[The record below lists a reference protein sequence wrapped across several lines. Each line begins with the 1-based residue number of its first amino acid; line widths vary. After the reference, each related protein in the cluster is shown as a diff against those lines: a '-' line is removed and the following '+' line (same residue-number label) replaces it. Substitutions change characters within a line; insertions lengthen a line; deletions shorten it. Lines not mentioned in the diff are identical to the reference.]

1 MNLADQLNQRFQ
13 KEGFPFTAEQNQECA
28 VVKLPN
34 GKTSDIL
41 INNIH
46 DIDQTLE
53 LMGTIRDIK
62 PDLLN
67 TCIYLDDDGFILEG
81 QNEAETPHNIKVY
94 VADENRV
101 RINNLTKVY
110 DRLEFTKDDTL
121 YIARAESA
129 RFKRVVS
136 DDADAACN
144 IESVMTD
151 AQSHFNIQKDEVNR
165 IHNEMNNP
173 ERSDF
178 RNLSRGQSEFKRPK
192 YQHAIEPDSLNK
204 WAREQGLPLRY
215 EERDV
220 IPSGYG
226 DPIVKIELLTTK
238 GVKLNEYNTSQYG
251 FDSQLVSDLN
261 FLNQLYGENP
271 NYVESAISISDN
283 TVETQLNVDQFAKLE
298 HAGGGEIQLYIYN
311 HKREFDKKDKGYDYQ
326 SVITNVNT
334 IVTTNT
340 NLQSLNTDM
349 GLTIAKSDDFTNNLV
364 DRYHQIADTLLGN
377 ELSVEDLQIDT
388 HALQM

>member
-1 MNLADQLNQRFQ
+1 MNLAEQLNQRFQ

-94 VADENRV
+94 VADENKV
-101 RINNLTKVY
+101 MISNLTKAY

-129 RFKRVVS
+129 RFKRFIS
-136 DDADAACN
+136 DDADAPYN

-165 IHNEMNNP
+165 IHNE
-173 ERSDF
+173 
-178 RNLSRGQSEFKRPK
+178 
-192 YQHAIEPDSLNK
+192 I
-204 WAREQGLPLRY
+204 
-215 EERDV
+215 DV